1 MQVVKVALLHGIAI
15 ITHTAM
21 AQHTRVHL
29 MVSSSTFGEI
39 GLVVRRLHFLILLTT
54 TILMSSDSDG
64 AKSVK
69 ITTLDL
75 EVTHITTGVTER
87 PPSLDGTVSMSL
99 LKDLSEEAITTSAL
113 TEHLATR

>member
-1 MQVVKVALLHGIAI
+1 MQVVKVVLLLGIAI

-21 AQHTRVHL
+21 VQHTRVHL
-29 MVSSSTFGEI
+29 TDTCTTSGEI
-39 GLVVRRLHFLILLTT
+39 GQVALKVHLDIQLIAC
-54 TILMSSDSDG
+54 ILRSSDGDG

-69 ITTLDL
+69 TTTLDL
-75 EVTHITTGVTER
+75 EVTHITTGDTER

>member
-21 AQHTRVHL
+21 VQHTRVHL
-29 MVSSSTFGEI
+29 MVISTTSGEI
-39 GLVVRRLHFLILLTT
+39 GLVVRKQSTVTLLTT

-69 ITTLDL
+69 ITTLVL
-75 EVTHITTGVTER
+75 EVTHITTGDTER

>member
-15 ITHTAM
+15 IMHTAM
-21 AQHTRVHL
+21 VQHTRVHL
-29 MVSSSTFGEI
+29 TDICTTSGETGQAVHKTHLVTQQIVS
-39 GLVVRRLHFLILLTT
+39 ILQN
-54 TILMSSDSDG
+54 SDSDG

-75 EVTHITTGVTER
+75 EVTHITTGDTER

>member
-1 MQVVKVALLHGIAI
+1 MDI
-15 ITHTAM
+15 
-21 AQHTRVHL
+21 
-29 MVSSSTFGEI
+29 STTSGEI
-39 GLVVRRLHFLILLTT
+39 GLVVRKLQTVTLLTT

-69 ITTLDL
+69 ITTLAL
-75 EVTHITTGVTER
+75 EVTHITTGDTER
-87 PPSLDGTVSMSL
+87 PPSLDGAESMSL